1 MRTFDRRALMKPVHF
16 KSQEKLQETLVPANQ
31 SGEGVVVAELPQEE
45 IKKSSPFKK
54 WFLAFF
60 LIVGLGLI
68 YFVYL
73 WLSHPRPFVSIHI
86 PEQVSLQPLI
96 NLEFKDTS
104 FFSEW
109 REHVFHNK
117 TVYKIEAVENNEKV
131 LHALSHAASSAFF
144 KEVNISSSERPF
156 LTWEWKAVRF
166 PSNKQNKV
174 LAARSDNDYVGR
186 IYVAFRGRTPLSSDV
201 IQYVW
206 DDYFPVGT
214 TGGSPFARSNKV
226 FVIRNGPATSPD
238 GWTAEKRD
246 LVADYQKLFGK
257 APHGNVMVIGLMS
270 DSDNTG
276 TESEAYFRRFSIQKP
291 KI

>member
-1 MRTFDRRALMKPVHF
+1 MRTFDRGSSMKPMRFESH
-16 KSQEKLQETLVPANQ
+16 EKLQGAIIPATQ
-31 SGEGVVVAELPQEE
+31 VEESIAVAEPPQKEF
-45 IKKSSPFKK
+45 KKFPPFKK
-54 WFLAFF
+54 WFLS
-60 LIVGLGLI
+60 LIVIMNLGFA
-68 YFVYL
+68 YF
-73 WLSHPRPFVSIHI
+73 WLSHPKTFVSVHL
-86 PEQVSLQPLI
+86 PEQISFQPLM
-96 NLEFKDTS
+96 NLEFKDPS

-117 TVYKIEAVENNEKV
+117 TVYKIETIENNEKV

-156 LTWEWKAVRF
+156 LIWEWKAVRF

-174 LAARSDNDYVGR
+174 LAAKSDNDYVGR
-186 IYVAFRGRTPLSSDV
+186 IYVAFRGRTPFLSDV

-206 DDYFPVGT
+206 DDHFPVGT
-214 TGGSPFARSNKV
+214 TGGSPFARNNKV
-226 FVIRNGPATSPD
+226 FVVQSGSATPPD
-238 GWTAEKRD
+238 GWAVEKRD

-276 TESEAYFRRFSIQKP
+276 TESEIYFRRLSLQKP